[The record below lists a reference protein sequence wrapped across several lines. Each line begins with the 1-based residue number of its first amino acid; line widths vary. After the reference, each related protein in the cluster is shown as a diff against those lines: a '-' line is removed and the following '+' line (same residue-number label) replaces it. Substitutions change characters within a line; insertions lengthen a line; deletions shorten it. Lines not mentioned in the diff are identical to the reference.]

1 MVLAELTAGDVTGIG
16 YTYAHEATANLGR
29 ELASHVVVGQD
40 PFDIPGIWGDLV
52 RAERNLGRVGLG
64 AMAVSMLDNALWDLK
79 ARLLGLPLAR
89 LLGAVRGSVPVY
101 GSGGF
106 ISYTREELVNELAGW
121 VNSGIPRVKM
131 KIGLGVAE
139 DISRISQVR
148 TSIGGAPELFVD
160 ANEAYGRREALRVAE
175 QLPSLG
181 VTWFEQ
187 PIQQEDEGGMRFL
200 RDALPLSV
208 NLATGEYH
216 SDLADFR
223 DTLLAGSADVLQ
235 PDVTRCRGITGFL
248 RAAALCEAFNVP
260 VSSHCAPAQH
270 VALGACVPNF
280 LHLEYFVDHA
290 RIENLLFDGVR
301 EPRGGFLEP
310 DLARP
315 GFGFELREADLE
327 RYAA

>member
-1 MVLAELTAGDVTGIG
+1 MASISPGKAGTPIREARVRALRFPTPKPESDGTFTWSSTTMVLAELTAGDVTGIG

-148 TSIGGAPELFVD
+148 TSIGGAPTTTPSKRTSKRLPAVATTSFTPCPSSR
-160 ANEAYGRREALRVAE
+160 ARTATSTIGREARAPGSGSRRIG
-175 QLPSLG
+175 LP
-181 VTWFEQ
+181 F
-187 PIQQEDEGGMRFL
+187 
-200 RDALPLSV
+200 
-208 NLATGEYH
+208 
-216 SDLADFR
+216 
-223 DTLLAGSADVLQ
+223 
-235 PDVTRCRGITGFL
+235 
-248 RAAALCEAFNVP
+248 
-260 VSSHCAPAQH
+260 
-270 VALGACVPNF
+270 
-280 LHLEYFVDHA
+280 
-290 RIENLLFDGVR
+290 
-301 EPRGGFLEP
+301 
-310 DLARP
+310 
-315 GFGFELREADLE
+315 
-327 RYAA
+327 